1 MRNASVLGGGRVP
14 SFIAALGMVLQS
26 SASASDWPKLRQLV
40 SLFFFGKPL
49 LPNNRF
55 AALMIGKRGPSY
67 LDATQAQ
74 PSYKKYLREWFM
86 ASVMTKLI
94 TSRTRGSESTL
105 SGCRRVHNRLCSKS
119 SQCIFFQLK
128 YIKASPSKQHEHTG
142 TNESGRL
149 K

>member
-40 SLFFFGKPL
+40 RLFFGKPL
-49 LPNNRF
+49 LPNDRF

-74 PSYKKYLREWFM
+74 PSCKK
-86 ASVMTKLI
+86 
-94 TSRTRGSESTL
+94 
-105 SGCRRVHNRLCSKS
+105 
-119 SQCIFFQLK
+119 
-128 YIKASPSKQHEHTG
+128 
-142 TNESGRL
+142 
-149 K
+149 